1 MLQNILKLCF
11 LVWWGIVKWAFIL
24 MFPLF
29 TLAIPVMPIYDWL
42 SPWDDAVNTLAR
54 EGTGLRW
61 MVGFERIDSSVEG
74 KASLTKRSYVLLPGV
89 FKDAA
94 VYDVVKKSDGEAA
107 LKKQPYGL
115 FGYLGLYAVLASLTW
130 FVSRPQI
137 LRLVR
142 KASSSDA
149 GPTAAPLAN

>member
-1 MLQNILKLCF
+1 MLKNVLKLCF
-11 LVWWGIVKWAFIL
+11 LVWWGIVKWVFVL

-42 SPWDDAVNTLAR
+42 SPWDGAVSALAH

-61 MVGFERIDSSVEG
+61 MVGFERFDSSVEG

-89 FKDAA
+89 FKDPS
-94 VYDVVKKSDGEAA
+94 VYDVVKKSDGAAA
-107 LKKQPYGL
+107 LKKQPYGV
-115 FGYLGLYAVLASLTW
+115 FGYLGFYAVLVLLTW

-137 LRLVR
+137 LRLLR

-149 GPTAAPLAN
+149 RPAAVPFPN